1 MLADS
6 EMIQKLLNS
15 DLSGWK
21 IEKETGV
28 SRNAI
33 LEMRH
38 GRREVKNLR
47 LDTAI
52 KLTTYACKTLKKGDE
67 NA

>member
-1 MLADS
+1 MIADPD
-6 EMIQKLLNS
+6 MIQKLLNS

-38 GRREVKNLR
+38 GRRKIKNLR
-47 LDTAI
+47 LETAI
-52 KLTTYACKTLKKGDE
+52 KLTAYASKKIID
-67 NA
+67 

>member
-6 EMIQKLLNS
+6 EMIQNLLNS

-28 SRNAI
+28 FHNAI

-38 GRREVKNLR
+38 GRRKIKNLR
-47 LDTAI
+47 FETAI
-52 KLTTYACKTLKKGDE
+52 KLTAYASKNKV
-67 NA
+67 